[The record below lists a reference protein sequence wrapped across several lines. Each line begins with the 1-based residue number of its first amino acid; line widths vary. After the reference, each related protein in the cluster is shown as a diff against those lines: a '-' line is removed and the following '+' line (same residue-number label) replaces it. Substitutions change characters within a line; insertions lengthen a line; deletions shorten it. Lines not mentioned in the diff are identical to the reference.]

1 MDRVRINVADKEELS
16 WPPFCTLCLKPKPE
30 KHVEISCGN
39 IGLSFPYCQDC
50 YDKVTRRQRLLVEH
64 SATINAVL
72 SALIGF
78 IAGLGYAVNRIR
90 QGGGIEIANPGTWKG
105 ALGVGAA
112 TLLIMMFALAFFGA
126 LLEPTVDRI
135 LLSRFP
141 EKFAKEAVEAKF
153 GTRKKVVYPTPDTKV
168 ETGEV
173 FLEELKFTNPEYAER
188 FRKANG
194 LEEK

>member
-1 MDRVRINVADKEELS
+1 MDRVRVNVADKEGLS
-16 WPPFCTLCLKPKPE
+16 WPPFCVLCLKPKPE
-30 KHVEISCGN
+30 KYVETSCGD
-39 IGLSFPYCQDC
+39 IGLSFPYCRNC
-50 YDKVTRRQRLLVEH
+50 YDKVTRREKLLVEH

-90 QGGGIEIANPGTWKG
+90 EGGGIEVANPGTWKG

-112 TLLIMMFALAFFGA
+112 TLLIMMFVLAFFGA
-126 LLEPTVDRI
+126 LLEPVIDRI

-141 EKFAKEAVEAKF
+141 NKFAKGAVEANF

-168 ETGEV
+168 ETEEV
-173 FLEELKFTNPEYAER
+173 FLEELEFTNPKYAEK

>member
-1 MDRVRINVADKEELS
+1 MDRIRVNVADKKELS
-16 WPPFCTLCLKPKPE
+16 WPPLCALCLKPKPE
-30 KHVEISCGN
+30 KYVETFCGT
-39 IGLSFPYCQDC
+39 IGLRFPYCQNC
-50 YDKVTRRQRLLVEH
+50 YDRVSRRQQLLVER

-90 QGGGIEIANPGTWKG
+90 EGGGIEVANPSTWKG

-112 TLLIMMFALAFFGA
+112 TLLIMMFVLAFFGA
-126 LLEPTVDRI
+126 LLEPVIDRI

-141 EKFAKEAVEAKF
+141 EKFAKEAVEANF
-153 GTRKKVVYPTPDTKV
+153 GTRKKVVYPTPDTKL
-168 ETGEV
+168 ETEEV
-173 FLEELKFTNPEYAER
+173 FLEELKFTNPKYAEK